1 MLALLRYFS
10 FSINRDNS
18 NGVDILRDKAP
29 TMSGKDKRK
38 SLVLCISGMAGTG
51 KSTLSKKLAA
61 RYGLKYYSGGD
72 ALKALAAE
80 EGYDTSSRGFW
91 ESPEGLKFLKRREE
105 DSKFDKAVDEKLL
118 ELADR
123 GNVLLDSWTMPWLV
137 KSGFK
142 IWLLASMKKRAER
155 VAKRDKFTVEEAMRM
170 LKEKESKTI
179 AIYKQLYGFSLGE
192 DYKPFDLVFDTD
204 NLDSEEVFQVLCNVV
219 ENVVLR
225 RKNS

>member
-1 MLALLRYFS
+1 
-10 FSINRDNS
+10 
-18 NGVDILRDKAP
+18 
-29 TMSGKDKRK
+29 MSGKEQGKDKRK

-118 ELADR
+118 ELADK

-170 LKEKESKTI
+170 LKEKESKTM
-179 AIYKQLYGFSLGE
+179 AIYKQLYGFNLGE

-204 NLDSEEVFQVLCNVV
+204 NLDSEEVFQVLCNVI

-225 RKNS
+225 KKNS

>member
-1 MLALLRYFS
+1 
-10 FSINRDNS
+10 
-18 NGVDILRDKAP
+18 
-29 TMSGKDKRK
+29 MSGKVQGKDKRK

-61 RYGLKYYSGGD
+61 KYGLKYYSGGD

-91 ESPEGLKFLKRREE
+91 ESAEGLKFLKRREE

-142 IWLLASMKKRAER
+142 IWLLASMEKRAER
-155 VAKRDKFTVEEAMRM
+155 VAKRDKFSVEEAMRM

-204 NLDSEEVFQVLCNVV
+204 NLDSEEVFQVLCNVI

-225 RKNS
+225 KKNS